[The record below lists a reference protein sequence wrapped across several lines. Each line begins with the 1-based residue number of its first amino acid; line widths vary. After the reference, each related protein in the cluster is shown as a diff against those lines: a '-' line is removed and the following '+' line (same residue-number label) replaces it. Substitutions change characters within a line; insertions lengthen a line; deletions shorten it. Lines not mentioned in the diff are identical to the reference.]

1 MSVEG
6 WLAVAEMAR
15 RRAASWRESA
25 QAYTRES
32 WKREALEEARRAEN
46 DAAYYAF
53 KAECERDWTA
63 YQRTRETVK

>member
-25 QAYTRES
+25 TQWHRES
-32 WKREALEEARRAEN
+32 WKREALEEAERAEN
-46 DAAYYAF
+46 DAAWYAF
-53 KAECERDWTA
+53 KAECERDWNA
-63 YQRTRETVK
+63 YKARGRP